1 MSRLP
6 VRMDTKS
13 GRKLGLSGGQS
24 RSKYKV
30 DHSPE
35 GKAKRTVDGILF
47 ASQKEARVYRDFKL
61 LERAG
66 KLESLV
72 LQMRYPLVVEGRLV
86 CTYVADFVVKPVGK
100 PLEIYDA
107 KGYRTREYKLKKKL
121 FEALMGIQIREV

>member
-1 MSRLP
+1 MKTRIQLTNSEA
-6 VRMDTKS
+6 
-13 GRKLGLSGGQS
+13 RKLGLSQS

-35 GKAKRTVDGILF
+35 GKDKRTVDGILF
-47 ASQKEARVYRDFKL
+47 ASQKEAKVYRDFKL

-72 LQMRYPLVVEGRLV
+72 LQMRYPLVVEGLLV

-100 PLEIYDA
+100 PLEVYDA

>member
-13 GRKLGLSGGQS
+13 ARKIGLS
-24 RSKYKV
+24 RSKYRV

-47 ASQKEARVYRDFKL
+47 ASQKEAKVYRDFKL